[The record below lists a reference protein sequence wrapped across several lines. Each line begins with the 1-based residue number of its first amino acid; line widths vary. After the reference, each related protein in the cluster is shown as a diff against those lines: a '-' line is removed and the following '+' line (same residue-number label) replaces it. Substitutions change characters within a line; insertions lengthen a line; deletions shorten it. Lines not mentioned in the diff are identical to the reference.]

1 MSQIFQK
8 PIPKKI
14 LLDLLNNYS
23 EKQKNYFIFSK
34 TTFKKMKLKPESI
47 EEFYKSIQPYY
58 FKSKLFYLERE
69 KTYKNMI
76 TIIRQIC
83 KFNHI
88 PYTSKIIYSKS
99 TYEIKY
105 FIYHDLSQN
114 I

>member
-105 FIYHDLSQN
+105 FIYHDLLQN